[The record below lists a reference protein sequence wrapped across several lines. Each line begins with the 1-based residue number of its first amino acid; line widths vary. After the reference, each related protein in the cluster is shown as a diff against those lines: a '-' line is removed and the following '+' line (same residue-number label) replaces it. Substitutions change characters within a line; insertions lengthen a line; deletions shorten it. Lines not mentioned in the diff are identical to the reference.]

1 MRLFRGNINPLKAGQ
16 TRRIKPFPIGKQ
28 RIPPKKRHGRF
39 KMQASAH
46 RHGRHGVS
54 VVLDDQSQLTDA
66 VFIRAF

>member
-1 MRLFRGNINPLKAGQ
+1 
-16 TRRIKPFPIGKQ
+16 
-28 RIPPKKRHGRF
+28 
-39 KMQASAH
+39 MQASAH